1 MNRKFNHRR
10 GYIMAKNSGKN
21 TIVSYCR
28 PKNSNDL
35 KRDGRELSITSKGF
49 RVTLN
54 GTQIRSLRKVLA
66 EVGEI

>member
-1 MNRKFNHRR
+1 MNRIHRR
-10 GYIMAKNSGKN
+10 GYIRAKNSGEK
-21 TIVSYCR
+21 TVVSYCR

-35 KRDGRELSITSKGF
+35 KRDGRVLSITSNGF
-49 RVTLN
+49 SVKLN